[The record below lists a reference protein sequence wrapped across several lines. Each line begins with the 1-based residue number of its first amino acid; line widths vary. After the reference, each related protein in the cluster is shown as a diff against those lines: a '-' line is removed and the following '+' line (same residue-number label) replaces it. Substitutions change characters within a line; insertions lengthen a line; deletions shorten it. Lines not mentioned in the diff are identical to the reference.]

1 LTDQQVARA
10 ISRGDKLP
18 DRYVCIGS
26 DAAGEF
32 SVCVQGPEQRIGV
45 AAMAA
50 RQAHRRLHPED
61 IPASVRA
68 QSWTVVIRPNPPA
81 LIDGRPV
88 RAPLA
93 EDVTLQGRD
102 QTGTAMKPVN
112 TARLPVTW
120 NNALGVT
127 LTGQGLTATFETPA
141 LSEHDLE
148 IVVGAEGG
156 LERRYILSEGLR
168 QRIH

>member
-1 LTDQQVARA
+1 LTDQQVGRA
-10 ISRGDKLP
+10 IARSDKLT

-50 RQAHRRLHPED
+50 KQAHRRLRPED
-61 IPASVRA
+61 IPAAVRA

-81 LIDGRPV
+81 LVDGRPV

-93 EDVTLQGRD
+93 ESVTLQSRD
-102 QTGTAMKPVN
+102 QPDTAVKPVN
-112 TARLPVTW
+112 SARFPVAW

-141 LSEHDLE
+141 LSEHDLQ

-156 LERRYILSEGLR
+156 LERRYILSEGHRL
-168 QRIH
+168 RIH